1 MSVMERFD
9 VIGLGAGSAGA
20 AMARRL
26 AEAGHSVALV
36 EAGRVGG
43 YCPFVAC
50 MPSKAMLRS
59 AQVRALL
66 GRGEELGA
74 TGMGAVSAT
83 GAVAAFERAVQ
94 RRDGVVDHRDDAGK
108 AAGLEDLGIRI
119 LRGRGR
125 IIGPGFVS
133 VEGVEY
139 EWSDLV
145 VGTGSSPIRPAIEGL
160 DAVPTWTSDEALSSS
175 DRPGSMAVLGGGAV
189 GCELAQVF
197 ARFGTRVTLVE
208 SASRLLGPEEPSIS
222 ARLADALKADG
233 VDVRLGARAIRA
245 KGGTDRTR
253 LHLDSGD
260 ILDCERI
267 LLAVGR
273 SPSTGDIGLEALGI
287 EVDGGALAVDDTC
300 RVRGQDRGWAAGDVT
315 AAAGAPFTHTA
326 NYQAEIIAANI
337 LSDPG
342 TTQRRADYRAIPRAV
357 YTDPAV
363 ASVGMDAESA
373 AAKGINVLT
382 ADVDL
387 SEVARASADGDGGRL
402 VLTADRS
409 RSVLIGA
416 AAIGP
421 HADEWIGEAVLAI
434 HAEISLAVLERLVHL
449 FPTYSEAYGPLFREL
464 ASAGSAP

>member
-1 MSVMERFD
+1 MEQFD
-9 VIGLGAGSAGA
+9 VLGLGAGSAGA

-26 AEAGHSVALV
+26 AREGRSVALV

-66 GRGEELGA
+66 GRAEELGA
-74 TGMGAVSAT
+74 IPEGGASTNGERSAFAL
-83 GAVAAFERAVQ
+83 AVR
-94 RRDGVVDHRDDAGK
+94 RRDEVVDHRDDAGK
-108 AAGLEDLGIRI
+108 AAGLEALGVRI

-125 IIGPGFVS
+125 VAGPGV
-133 VEGVEY
+133 VAVDGVEY
-139 EWSDLV
+139 GWSDLV
-145 VGTGSSPIRPAIEGL
+145 VGTGSSPLRPAIEGL

-175 DRPGSMAVLGGGAV
+175 ERPGSMVVLGGGAV
-189 GCELAQVF
+189 GCELAQIY

-208 SASRLLGPEEPSIS
+208 SAPQLLGPEEPGVS

-233 VDVRLGARAIRA
+233 VDLRLGARATRA
-245 KGGTDRTR
+245 EGDATGAR

-260 ILDCERI
+260 ILDCERV

-273 SPSTGDIGLEALGI
+273 SPSTGNIGLETLGI
-287 EVDGGALAVDDTC
+287 EVDGGALAIDNTC
-300 RVRGQDRGWAAGDVT
+300 RVRGQDRVWAAGDVT
-315 AAAGAPFTHTA
+315 AIAPFTHTA

-337 LSDPG
+337 LSGAG
-342 TTQRRADYRAIPRAV
+342 TEQRRADYRAVPRAV

-363 ASVGMDAESA
+363 ASVGMGAATA
-373 AAKGINVLT
+373 AAQGIDVLT
-382 ADVDL
+382 AEVEL
-387 SEVARASADGDGGRL
+387 SKVARAGADGEGGRL
-402 VLTADRS
+402 VLTADRC
-409 RSVLIGA
+409 RAVLIGA

-434 HAEISLAVLERLVHL
+434 HAEIPLPELARLVHL
-449 FPTYSEAYGPLFREL
+449 FPTYSEAYGPLFQEL
-464 ASAGSAP
+464 ASGTASTGSGS